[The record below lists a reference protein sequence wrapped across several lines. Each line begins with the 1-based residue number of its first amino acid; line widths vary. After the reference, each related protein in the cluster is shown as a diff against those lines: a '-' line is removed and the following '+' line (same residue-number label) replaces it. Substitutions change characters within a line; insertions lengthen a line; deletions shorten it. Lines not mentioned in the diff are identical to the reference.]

1 MKNKGFTL
9 IELLV
14 VIAIIGIL
22 ASVVLS
28 SVANARCEK
37 DPTHK
42 GCEQTEKTEQVSKE
56 ESSIADK
63 FDRTK
68 RVTEEVSI
76 GIEEYESN
84 LHEPTTL
91 NEACGGIPPSET
103 QAYRDCSDSFRR
115 SQNLQDCI
123 NRYSN

>member
-14 VIAIIGIL
+14 VIAIIGVL
-22 ASVVLS
+22 TSVVLS
-28 SVANARCEK
+28 SLANTRCKK

-42 GCEQTEKTEQVSKE
+42 GCPVEEKINQIIKE
-56 ESSIADK
+56 ESAIADK

-68 RVTEEVSI
+68 KVVQDIPI
-76 GIEEYESN
+76 GIEEYEAN
-84 LHEPTTL
+84 LSEPTIDD
-91 NEACGGIPPSET
+91 ACGGIPPSET
-103 QAYRDCSDSFRR
+103 QAYRECSDSFRR
-115 SQNLQDCI
+115 NQNLQDCI